1 MLMKRLSGTHPLTY
15 PERCPIYALRKSGYS
30 IRAIAW
36 ELNRSHT
43 TIARELRRNSGH
55 RGYRHVQAERTARE
69 RRRASSSRPRK
80 HIEKLT
86 AALWVVIEGRLRRA
100 WSPEPIAGRLRREGV
115 VSVSPEWIDQHIRK
129 DRRMGG
135 HLWRSLRRRGKKP
148 NVTAGRDSGRGCIP
162 NRVDSAARPA
172 RVEAKTRVGDW
183 EADTGDGQG
192 AQRGSGDAQ
201 GSRGVDRMSKRV
213 LIQRVTRKTAAA
225 VGDAI
230 RTMLAPDPVHTITA
244 DNGKEFAG
252 HAAIATALEARFFF
266 ARPYASW
273 ERGLNEHTNGL
284 IRGYYPK
291 GTDFRAV
298 TSEDVQ
304 RVQDALNARPRK
316 VLGYR
321 TPQEV
326 MAAADA

>member
-1 MLMKRLSGTHPLTY
+1 MPSGYHHLTY
-15 PERCPIYALRKSGYS
+15 PERCQIYALRKSGYS
-30 IRAIAW
+30 IRAIAR

-43 TIARELRRNSGH
+43 TIARELRRNSGD
-55 RGYRHVQAERTARE
+55 RGYRHKQAERTARE
-69 RRRASSSRPRK
+69 RRRASSSRPW
-80 HIEKLT
+80 KLT

-100 WSPEPIAGRLRREGV
+100 WSPEQIAGRLRREGV
-115 VSVSPEWIDQHIRK
+115 VSVSPEWIYQHIRK

-135 HLWRSLRRRGKKP
+135 HLWRSLRRRGKRP

-162 NRVDSAARPA
+162 NRVDIAARPA
-172 RVEAKTRVGDW
+172 RVEAKSRVGDW
-183 EADTGDGQG
+183 EADTMIGKGHSG
-192 AQRGSGDAQ
+192 ALVTL
-201 GSRGVDRMSKRV
+201 VDRMSKLV
-213 LIQRVTRKTAAA
+213 LIQRVTHKTAAA

-230 RTMLAPDPVHTITA
+230 RTMLAPYPVHTITA
-244 DNGKEFAG
+244 DNGKECAG

>member
-1 MLMKRLSGTHPLTY
+1 MPSGTHHLTY

-30 IRAIAW
+30 IRAIAR

-43 TIARELRRNSGH
+43 TIARELRRNSGD
-55 RGYRHVQAERTARE
+55 RGYRHKQAERTARE
-69 RRRASSSRPRK
+69 RRRASSSRPW
-80 HIEKLT
+80 KLT

-100 WSPEPIAGRLRREGV
+100 WSPEQIAGRLRREGV
-115 VSVSPEWIDQHIRK
+115 VSVSPEWIYQHIRK

-135 HLWRSLRRRGKKP
+135 HLWRSLRRRGKRP

-162 NRVDSAARPA
+162 NRVDIAARPA
-172 RVEAKTRVGDW
+172 RVEAKSRVGDW
-183 EADTGDGQG
+183 EADTMIGKGHSG
-192 AQRGSGDAQ
+192 ALVTL
-201 GSRGVDRMSKRV
+201 VDRMSKLV
-213 LIQRVTRKTAAA
+213 LIQRVTHKTAAA

-230 RTMLAPDPVHTITA
+230 RTMLAPYPVHTITA

-284 IRGYYPK
+284 IRGYFPK